1 MMSGHGPN
9 PIFFNDKKMKAARP
23 EHLPPPTPTPP
34 SWITSHFCLNPSP
47 LPRSK
52 WKSYAYQP

>member
-34 SWITSHFCLNPSP
+34 TLDNISF
-47 LPRSK
+47 LP
-52 WKSYAYQP
+52 